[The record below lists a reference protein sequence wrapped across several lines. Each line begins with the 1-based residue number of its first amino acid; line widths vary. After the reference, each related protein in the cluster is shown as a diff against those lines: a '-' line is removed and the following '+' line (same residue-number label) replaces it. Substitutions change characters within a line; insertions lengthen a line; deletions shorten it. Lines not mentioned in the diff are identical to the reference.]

1 MVYPEFI
8 KEQDILAV
16 TAPSDGVV
24 GDIDT
29 CRLDYAIKN
38 FKKKNFVVVETENVR
53 HSVLGRSASGEKRA
67 EELQKLVKNDQVK
80 MIFCAAGGDFLFEM
94 LSFVDFDL
102 ISKNPKWLQG
112 YSDMTG
118 LIFPLTTGYDIA
130 TIYGN
135 NFKAFGM
142 SSWHVSL
149 ENNLE
154 LLKGNLVEQD
164 SFDQYEKNSL
174 KYINGD
180 EGYHLDSA
188 VYWNIITSHP
198 EVLVKGRIIGGCI
211 DVLSDL
217 FGTRFDYTKKFV
229 EKYRND
235 GIIWYFDQAELSN
248 EQLVRTLWKFKDS
261 GWFLYTKCILFGRIY
276 TDHSY
281 YGISFIDAIKS
292 VLGDLNIPIVTDCC
306 FGHVAPRMTIV
317 NGSVASIKVVD
328 GHGSIQYD
336 FC

>member
-1 MVYPEFI
+1 MRYPEFI
-8 KEQDILAV
+8 KEKDTLAV
-16 TAPSDGVV
+16 TALSDGVV

-29 CRLDYAIKN
+29 CRLDYAIKK
-38 FKKKNFVVVETENVR
+38 FKKNDFTVIETANVR
-53 HSVLGRSASGEKRA
+53 HSVLGRSASGTKRA
-67 EELQKLVKNDQVK
+67 EEFQSLIEDDHVKA
-80 MIFCAAGGDFLFEM
+80 IFCAAGGDFLFEM
-94 LSFVDFDL
+94 LSFVDFDF
-102 ISKNPKWLQG
+102 ISKKPKWLQG
-112 YSDMTG
+112 YSDVTG
-118 LIFPLTTGYDIA
+118 LLFPLTTGYDIA

-142 SSWHVSL
+142 KGWHISL

-154 LLKGNLVEQD
+154 ILKGNLLEQV

-174 KYINGD
+174 KYIKGD
-180 EGYHLDSA
+180 EGYNLDTD
-188 VYWNIITSHP
+188 VYWSIITDHSDI
-198 EVLVKGRIIGGCI
+198 LVKGRMLGGCI

-217 FGTRFDYTKKFV
+217 FGTRFDYTKKFI
-229 EKYRND
+229 EKYKND
-235 GIIWYFDQAELSN
+235 GIIWYFDKADLSN
-248 EQLVRTLWKFKDS
+248 EQLVHALWKFKDS

-306 FGHVAPRMTIV
+306 FGHVGPRMTII
-317 NGSVASIKVVD
+317 NGSVASIKVKD
-328 GHGSIQYD
+328 GQGSIQYD